1 MMVTTQA
8 MKKILVVEDEAS
20 LRKDIIEMLSYEGF
34 DVIGAENGRVGITQA
49 QQHLPDL
56 IICDIMM
63 PELNGY
69 DVLAELR
76 KESKTATIP
85 FIFLT
90 ARTDKMDRR
99 QGMEQGADDYLTKPF
114 AIQELLRTIETRIDK
129 HEKVLQEAERRNLEL
144 RNNIIL
150 SMPHELRTPLTVIL
164 GFSDILITDYADME
178 RERIAEMSEHINKAA
193 VRLYHLVENYL
204 VYAQIEIAANDSD
217 FDQMLRSN
225 TTPEPMILVE
235 NHAIQK
241 SQEHDRESDLV
252 LEVADLEYL
261 PMLEDYLKKMV
272 EELVDNAFK
281 FSDEGSPVEVRLTE
295 AADRFLLSITD
306 HGRGMSAEQIS
317 DVGAYMQFNRKFYEQ
332 QGSGLGL
339 TIARRVAE
347 LHGGRLSIDSV
358 PEEYTTVT
366 VMLPLRRDPA

>member
-1 MMVTTQA
+1 MVTTQA

-20 LRKDIIEMLSYEGF
+20 LRKDIIEMLTYEGF
-34 DVIGAENGRVGITQA
+34 DVIGAENGKVGIAQA

-76 KESKTATIP
+76 RETKTATIP

-114 AIQELLRTIETRIDK
+114 AIQELLRTIETRIEK
-129 HEKVLQEAERRNLEL
+129 HEKVLAEAERRNVEL

-164 GFSDILITDYADME
+164 GFSDILITDYAEME
-178 RERIAEMSEHINKAA
+178 RPRIAEMSEHINKAA

-204 VYAQIEIAANDSD
+204 VYAQIEIAANEPD
-217 FDQMLRSN
+217 FDKMLRAN
-225 TTPEPMILVE
+225 TTPEPMIVIE
-235 NHAIQK
+235 NQAIQK
-241 SQEHDRESDLV
+241 AQEHDRESDLV
-252 LEVADLEYL
+252 LEIAALEYL

-281 FSDEGSPVEVRLTE
+281 FSPEGTPVEVRLIE
-295 AADRFLLSITD
+295 APDRFLLTITD
-306 HGRGMSAEQIS
+306 QGRGMSPEQVS

-339 TIARRVAE
+339 TISRRVAE
-347 LHGGRLSIDSV
+347 LHGGRLSIESV
-358 PEEYTTVT
+358 PDEYTTVT
-366 VMLPLRRDPA
+366 VMLPRRRDTA